1 MGGKRVL
8 AAARTQPHRRGV
20 KGNDGGAQLEFQEWL
35 FGALRLIG
43 VTDPL
48 AMSVA
53 LGVIAAAGLLSVFVF
68 VVRVVQILFAIFI
81 YPR

>member
-1 MGGKRVL
+1 
-8 AAARTQPHRRGV
+8 
-20 KGNDGGAQLEFQEWL
+20 LEFQEWL

>member
-1 MGGKRVL
+1 M
-8 AAARTQPHRRGV
+8 
-20 KGNDGGAQLEFQEWL
+20 EFQEW
-35 FGALRLIG
+35 FYGALRLLG

-53 LGVIAAAGLLSVFVF
+53 LGVTAAAGFLSVFVV
-68 VVRVVQILFAIFI
+68 VVRVVQMLFAIFI